1 MAAKTLQDWL
11 RWQESLHPRAID
23 LGLDRVASVRDAL
36 GLREP
41 AFQIVTVGGTNG
53 KGSCVAWLTA
63 FLAAAGVRVGTFT
76 SPHLIRYNERIV
88 VDGREADDA
97 ALCAAFAAVDRAR
110 GTTSLTYFEFS
121 TLAALYHFRE
131 ADVGIAVLEVGMGGR
146 LDATNA
152 VDADVA
158 VVVSVGI
165 DHVEWL
171 GADREAIGFEKA
183 GIYRAGRPAVCAE
196 ADPPASL
203 LAHIAAIGA
212 QPVLT
217 GVHYHHAV
225 RADGRWDFTGVN
237 RAYTNLRTPCLAGT
251 VQYANAAAALAAL
264 DALPGFDP
272 PDSAWLESGLGDARL
287 RARYERIA
295 AAPEVIVD
303 VTHNPAGA
311 RILAAQLAADQRG
324 GRTFAVCGMLADKA
338 ITETLG
344 ELDAVIDRWLFA
356 PLPGPR
362 GADGAT
368 LLAHAR
374 AAGLRGATLECAGV
388 VEALAQARSL
398 AEPTDRIIV
407 FGSFLTAAAVL

>member
-23 LGLDRVASVRDAL
+23 LGLERVASVRDAL

-41 AFQIVTVGGTNG
+41 DFQIVTVGGTNG

-63 FLAAAGVRVGTFT
+63 FLAATGARVGTFT
-76 SPHLIRYNERIV
+76 SPHLTRYNERIV

-97 ALCAAFAAVDRAR
+97 ALCAAFEAVDRAR

-131 ADVGIAVLEVGMGGR
+131 AGVGIAVLEVGMGGR

-158 VVVSVGI
+158 VVTSVGI

-212 QPVLT
+212 QPVLA

-225 RADGRWDFTGVN
+225 HADGRWDFTGVS
-237 RAYTNLRTPCLAGT
+237 RAYTDLRAPCLAGT

-272 PDSAWLESGLGDARL
+272 PDSAWLEGGLGGARL

-295 AAPEVIVD
+295 AEPEVIVD

-311 RILAAQLAADQRG
+311 RVLAAQLAADQRG

-344 ELDAVIDRWLFA
+344 ELDAVIDQWLFA

-368 LLAHAR
+368 LLAHAST
-374 AAGLRGATLECAGV
+374 AGLRGATRQCAGV
-388 VEALAQARSL
+388 AEALAHARSL